1 MSIDLSTKYLGLEL
15 KNPVAVAACPLTGD
29 LDSLQRL
36 EEAGAAAA
44 VLPSLFEEQI
54 VHDEQEISALY
65 EEHTE
70 SFAESISHFL
80 PEMENY
86 NTGCAS
92 YLALIEKAKKHVAIP
107 IISSLNG
114 ASPGGWTRYAK
125 SMQDAGAD
133 AIELNVYYVPTDPR
147 MTAEV
152 VEQQYLDVVSGVV
165 DSVKVPVAVKI
176 GPYFTSLP
184 HFVPRVTEAGAAGLV
199 LFNRFLEP
207 DIDLETLE
215 VAPNLVLS
223 SRHELRLVLRWIA
236 ILRDHVSASLAAT
249 SGVHFADDVIKA
261 LLVGADVAMVAT
273 VLLRYGAATVA
284 KLLEETQTWME
295 EHDYTSV
302 AQMKGSMSHKNC
314 PDPSGLERA
323 NYMKALTSYTNEHPT
338 T

>member
-15 KNPVAVAACPLTGD
+15 KNPVVVSACPLSGD
-29 LDSLQRL
+29 VDALQRL

-54 VHDEQEISALY
+54 EHDEQEIAALY
-65 EEHTE
+65 EAHTE

-80 PEMENY
+80 PEMEDY
-86 NTGCAS
+86 NTGCDA
-92 YLALIEKAKKHVAIP
+92 YLGLIEKAKQRVAIP
-107 IISSLNG
+107 IIASLNG

-133 AIELNVYYVPTDPR
+133 AIELNLYYVPTDPR
-147 MTAEV
+147 LTAEL
-152 VEQQYLDVVSGVV
+152 VEKHYLDVVSEVTGNVTI
-165 DSVKVPVAVKI
+165 PVAVKI
-176 GPYFTSLP
+176 GPYFSALP
-184 HFVPRVTEAGAAGLV
+184 HFVPRIATAGAAGIV

-249 SGVHFADDVIKA
+249 SGIHFADDVIKT
-261 LLVGADVAMVAT
+261 LLVGADVAMLAT
-273 VLLRYGAATVA
+273 VLLRYGAATVS
-284 KLLEETQTWME
+284 KLLEEMQSWME
-295 EHDYTSV
+295 HHEYASV
-302 AQMKGSMSHKNC
+302 EQMKGSMSHKNC

>member
-15 KNPVAVAACPLTGD
+15 KNPVAVSACPLTGD
-29 LDSLQRL
+29 VDSLQRL

-54 VHDEQEISALY
+54 VHDEQEIGALY

-86 NTGCAS
+86 NTGCDA

-107 IISSLNG
+107 IIASLNG

-249 SGVHFADDVIKA
+249 SGIHFADDVIKA

-323 NYMKALTSYTNEHPT
+323 NYMKALTSFTNEHPT